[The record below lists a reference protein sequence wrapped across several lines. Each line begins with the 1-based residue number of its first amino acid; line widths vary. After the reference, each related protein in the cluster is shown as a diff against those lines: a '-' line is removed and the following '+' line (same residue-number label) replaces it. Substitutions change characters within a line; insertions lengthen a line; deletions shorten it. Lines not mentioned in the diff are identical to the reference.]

1 MGLLDRINKVKN
13 NDDDN
18 ILSENKSKK
27 KVVVQKA
34 DIKSKSAKKIFYTPT
49 GKEQELKNKLQKRIM
64 DEFKD
69 EEVDELIPK
78 IDSIAFE
85 IIKKDGEQFADID
98 RHRVVQELIN
108 DLTGFG
114 PINPLL
120 NDIEVSEVM
129 VNGPDKVY
137 VERNGKIQLTDVQ
150 FRDDEHVM
158 QVIEKIVSP
167 LGRRI
172 DESSPMV
179 DARLPDGSRVNAIIP
194 PLALNGPTITIRK
207 FAKDPLTVENLINF
221 GTLTRDMAVFI
232 DACVKAKLNIF
243 ISGGTGSGKT
253 TTLNVLSSFIPDDE
267 RIITIEDAA
276 ELQLSQ
282 DHVVSLESRPPNIEG
297 KGAVKIRDLVR
308 NSLRM
313 RPERIVIGEVRGGE
327 ALDMLQA
334 MNTGHDGSLATGH
347 ANSPRDMITRLETM
361 VLMAGMELP
370 IKAIRQQIAGAIDL
384 IVQQAR
390 LKDGSRKIVN
400 ITEVQ
405 GLEGDI
411 VVLQDIFTYKQQGID
426 KNGKIIGAMVST
438 GIRPKFY
445 DRLESSGIHIPDS
458 IFKLE
463 EW

>member
-1 MGLLDRINKVKN
+1 MGLLDKINTVQNAGDSKLKPEANKPEAAQTAFEVKGAV
-13 NDDDN
+13 
-18 ILSENKSKK
+18 SKK
-27 KVVVQKA
+27 NIEVPL
-34 DIKSKSAKKIFYTPT
+34 T
-49 GKEQELKNKLQKRIM
+49 KEQELKNKLQKKIM

-69 EEVDELIPK
+69 EEDVEQLVPK
-78 IDSIAFE
+78 IDIIASD
-85 IIKKDGEQFADID
+85 IIKKEEDLFRNVNAKKVIE
-98 RHRVVQELIN
+98 ELVN
-108 DLTGFG
+108 DVTGYG

-120 NDIEVSEVM
+120 QDQDVSEVM
-129 VNGPDKVY
+129 VNGPFMVY
-137 VERNGKIQLTDVQ
+137 VERGGKVQLTDIK
-150 FRDDEHVM
+150 FRDSEQVM
-158 QVIEKIVSP
+158 HVIEKIVSP

-207 FAKDPLTVENLINF
+207 FSKDPLTIENLINF
-221 GTLTRDMAVFI
+221 GTVTREMATFLE
-232 DACVKAKLNIF
+232 ACVKARLNIF

-253 TTLNVLSSFIPDDE
+253 TTLNVLSAFIPNDE
-267 RIITIEDAA
+267 RIVTIEDAA

-282 DHVVSLESRPPNIEG
+282 DHVVSLESRPANMEG
-297 KGAVKIRDLVR
+297 KGAVTIRDLVK

-313 RPERIVIGEVRGGE
+313 RPERIVIGEVRGAE

-347 ANSPRDMITRLETM
+347 ANSPRDMIARLETM

-384 IVQQAR
+384 IVQQTR

-405 GLEGDI
+405 DLEGDV
-411 VVLQDIFTYKQQGID
+411 VVLQDIFNYRQQGL
-426 KNGKIIGAMVST
+426 GKDGKVIGKMVAT

-445 DRLESSGIHIPDS
+445 DRLEASGIHIPAS
-458 IFKLE
+458 IFSIE